1 MIKQT
6 FARASLNAK
15 MLFAALLAL
24 ALAVGVFFLAYGV
37 GNYFIDKIYMS
48 SDSVSDLHGF

>member
-1 MIKQT
+1 
-6 FARASLNAK
+6 

-48 SDSVSDLHGF
+48 SDSVSA